1 MCEAPRALNRAAL
14 ARQHLLAR
22 TASSDEMIERLV
34 DCRLRRHCGPVEQ
47 TRRLRAT
54 ELSALLCDRR
64 AVRASLTR
72 TTIHLVS
79 AHDSMRLSKV
89 YPFGLAKSNN
99 QQPRAQ
105 IVPNT
110 RATAVTHS

>member
-1 MCEAPRALNRAAL
+1 
-14 ARQHLLAR
+14 
-22 TASSDEMIERLV
+22 
-34 DCRLRRHCGPVEQ
+34 VEQ

-110 RATAVTHS
+110 PCNCGHSQLAKVSPFLCR

>member
-1 MCEAPRALNRAAL
+1 
-14 ARQHLLAR
+14 
-22 TASSDEMIERLV
+22 
-34 DCRLRRHCGPVEQ
+34 VEQ

-54 ELSALLCDRR
+54 ELSALLRDRR
-64 AVRASLTR
+64 TVRASLMR
-72 TTIHLVS
+72 TIIHLVS

-99 QQPRAQ
+99 QLPRAQ

-110 RATAVTHS
+110 PWNCGHSQPVMVSPFLCM